1 MDVLKTSFFIAYKS
15 IIRGSK
21 SMMILLI
28 FILSLSFINMMFI
41 SGILNGLSSLIPR
54 AFIDQISA
62 HITINP
68 QEKPQIK
75 QFIPNQ
81 TLLRSQISTIPG
93 IIATTRRY
101 NLAGSLAFDKDKSG
115 QYRSLSSSIM
125 GIDPVQDSKVMGISK
140 LTKYGSFLSDS
151 DTDQILLSSAL
162 AGGYGVLAPSDLG
175 GVVVG
180 DKIQVTYANGIMRT
194 YTVKGIYADNMGIY
208 ENFISTR
215 EAESIL
221 GTYDNASQILVKVDL
236 NKEPIEGYTDKIKTM
251 APNLKL
257 QTYKVALGSFGAF
270 LDALNLIALIV
281 SIISVA
287 VSAVTIFVLIYVN
300 ALNKK
305 RQIGILKAIGIK
317 QKIIV
322 YSYTIQSLFYTT
334 VGLGIGSMLV
344 FGVLYPLFL
353 KYPIDVDFGKI
364 SLEFTLVG
372 VLAGILSF
380 SLTGI
385 LAGFIPSRI
394 VAKQDILKAIWG

>member
-317 QKIIV
+317 QK
-322 YSYTIQSLFYTT
+322 SLF
-334 VGLGIGSMLV
+334 
-344 FGVLYPLFL
+344 
-353 KYPIDVDFGKI
+353 
-364 SLEFTLVG
+364 TLIQFNHYF
-372 VLAGILSF
+372 ILQSDW
-380 SLTGI
+380 
-385 LAGFIPSRI
+385 A
-394 VAKQDILKAIWG
+394 